1 MRGKKLKK
9 VNYQKSVRKTY
20 KKTKQKRKKE
30 KKKKEK
36 RKKKKEKRKKKKEKK
51 LKQTRK
57 RSNHWKWEGMPS
69 NFLLSLSICIF
80 Q

>member
-1 MRGKKLKK
+1 LRGKKLKK

-30 KKKKEK
+30 
-36 RKKKKEKRKKKKEKK
+36 KKKKEKRKKKKEKK